1 MSKKTSAGTPLTAA
15 AQAATATHESLSRH
29 RSVWEMRADGW
40 IGMVDD
46 LGRLAD
52 MHRDHPDWAICGARV
67 QAIAKAL
74 APVESYW
81 AFPGGR
87 VFTELCTWIARGEYS
102 RAHQSVRRIHRMLA
116 AQTYRHESTSVSS
129 DADGPSQIEADNE
142 RQAQLSRP
150 YFEVLIVDEMTAA
163 EEDALR
169 RRVHRKRNPDDD
181 FVFDIVVVPSF
192 EDALIATLVNFNLQA
207 VVIRHGFP
215 FRSVYHNDMLRRFLD
230 SVDGSI
236 ESLAES
242 ERGLLLGRQIAQL
255 RPELDL
261 YLVTDTNVED
271 VAARVGDTFRRV
283 FFREEDHTELY
294 SSIMRGVGKRHST
307 PFFNALRE
315 YAKQPTGV
323 FHALPLARGKSIMN
337 SNWIGDLLQFYG
349 MNLFMAE
356 TSATSG
362 GLDSLLDPVGPLKV
376 AQEYAARAYGARRT
390 YFVTNGTSTANKIVV
405 QALVR
410 PDDIVLVDRNCHKS
424 HHYGLVLAGA
434 QVAYLDSYPLDE
446 YSMYGAV
453 PIRHIKQTLLDF
465 RKAGTLNRVRLVLL
479 TNCTF
484 DGIVYDV
491 ERVMLEC
498 LAIKPDLVFLW
509 DEAWFAF
516 ACCHPIYRQ
525 RTGMATAKKLA
536 ETLPSPEYAARY
548 AEFQA
553 GFPDEAWDDDERVLG
568 TRLLP
573 DPAKARVR
581 VFATHSTHKTLT
593 ALRQGSMIHVW
604 DQDFRDKAEDAFHEA
619 YMTHTST
626 SPNYQILASL
636 DVGRR
641 QVELEG
647 YELVQRQLE
656 LAMTLREQVLNHPL
670 LKRYMRFLRVS
681 DLVPDAYR
689 ESGVLSYYNQET
701 GWNNLEAAWRNDEF
715 ALDPS
720 RCTLAIGAT
729 GVDGDTFK
737 NQYLMDKYGIQIN
750 KTSRNTVLFMTN
762 IGSTRSAVAYLIEV
776 LVKIARDIERKVLDM
791 SSIERRIHDK
801 RVRSLTLEQP
811 PLPDFSAFHG
821 AFRVSGGTGPNQT
834 RDGHIRSAFFLS
846 YDDGNCEYIDMA
858 DAARAIQAGRELVS
872 ALFVIPYPPGFPILV
887 PGQLI
892 SAAILQFMAA
902 LDVKEIHGFRPEL
915 GFRIFT
921 AEALSRVGELTAA
934 RAALAESGRTP
945 YPVERTSKAHHQPT
959 DLDADSVAESPNLRI
974 AS

>member
-1 MSKKTSAGTPLTAA
+1 M
-15 AQAATATHESLSRH
+15 
-29 RSVWEMRADGW
+29 
-40 IGMVDD
+40 
-46 LGRLAD
+46 
-52 MHRDHPDWAICGARV
+52 
-67 QAIAKAL
+67 
-74 APVESYW
+74 
-81 AFPGGR
+81 
-87 VFTELCTWIARGEYS
+87 
-102 RAHQSVRRIHRMLA
+102 
-116 AQTYRHESTSVSS
+116 
-129 DADGPSQIEADNE
+129 
-142 RQAQLSRP
+142 
-150 YFEVLIVDEMTAA
+150 
-163 EEDALR
+163 
-169 RRVHRKRNPDDD
+169 
-181 FVFDIVVVPSF
+181 
-192 EDALIATLVNFNLQA
+192 
-207 VVIRHGFP
+207 
-215 FRSVYHNDMLRRFLD
+215 
-230 SVDGSI
+230 
-236 ESLAES
+236 
-242 ERGLLLGRQIAQL
+242 
-255 RPELDL
+255 
-261 YLVTDTNVED
+261 NVED
-271 VAARVGDTFRRV
+271 VAAQVGDTFKRV
-283 FFREEDHTELY
+283 FFREEDHVELY
-294 SSIMRGVGKRHST
+294 SSIMRGVGERHQT

-349 MNLFMAE
+349 SNLFMAE
-356 TSATSG
+356 TSTTSG
-362 GLDSLLDPVGPLKV
+362 GLDSLLAPIGPLKK
-376 AQEYAARAYGARRT
+376 AQESAARAYGARKT
-390 YFVTNGTSTANKIVV
+390 FFVTNGTSTANKIVV

-453 PIRHIKQTLLDF
+453 PLRHIKRTLLDF

-491 ERVMLEC
+491 ERVMMEC

-516 ACCHPIYRQ
+516 ACCHPVYRQ
-525 RTGMATAKKLA
+525 RTGMASAKKLF
-536 ETLPSPEYAARY
+536 EMLPTPEYAERY
-548 AEFQA
+548 ATFKQ
-553 GFPDEAWDDDERVLG
+553 GFSDKDWADDDKILN
-568 TRLLP
+568 TRLIP

-581 VFATHSTHKTLT
+581 VYATHSTHKTLT
-593 ALRQGSMIHVW
+593 ALRQGSMIHGW
-604 DQDFRDKAEDAFHEA
+604 DQDFKDKAEEAFHEA
-619 YMTHTST
+619 YMTHTAT

-656 LAMTLREQVLNHPL
+656 LAMTLREQVLKHPL
-670 LKRYMRFLRVS
+670 LKRYVRFLRVS

-689 ESGVLSYYNQET
+689 ESAVESYYNKDT
-701 GWNNLEAAWRNDEF
+701 GWDNFESAWRTDEF
-715 ALDPS
+715 AMDPS
-720 RCTLAIGAT
+720 RATLAIGAT

-776 LVKIARDIERKVLDM
+776 LVKIAKDVDRRVADM
-791 SSIERRIHDK
+791 SAVERRIHDK

-811 PLPDFSAFHG
+811 PLPDFSSFH
-821 AFRVSGGTGPNQT
+821 ASFRVSSSGGRVQT

-846 YDDGNCEYIDMA
+846 YDDHNCEYIGMEE
-858 DAARAIQAGRELVS
+858 AAAAIKAGRELVS

-887 PGQLI
+887 PGQVV
-892 SAAILQFMAA
+892 SAEILQFMAA

-921 AEALSRVGELTAA
+921 AGALERVGELTAA
-934 RAALAESGRTP
+934 RAALAESGREAF
-945 YPVERTSKAHHQPT
+945 PVERTTQTVSQPM
-959 DLDADSVAESPNLRI
+959 DRQADVMPAAATSTRIES
-974 AS
+974 

>member
-1 MSKKTSAGTPLTAA
+1 MAETRSAGGARDTAK
-15 AQAATATHESLSRH
+15 SLSRH

-40 IGMVDD
+40 IVLVDD
-46 LGRLAD
+46 LGRLATLQ
-52 MHRDHPDWAICGARV
+52 REHPEWEERMARV
-67 QAIAKAL
+67 RQTTAAL
-74 APVESYW
+74 APIESYW

-87 VFTELCTWIARGEYS
+87 VFGELCNWIERGELA
-102 RAHQSVRRIHRMLA
+102 RAHQAVRRIHRMLA
-116 AQTYRHESTSVSS
+116 AQTYRHQSTAPESE
-129 DADGPSQIEADNE
+129 GELPSQIETDSE

-150 YFEVLIVDEMTAA
+150 YFEVLIVDEMSPS

-169 RRVHRKRNPDDD
+169 RRVQHKRNLDDD
-181 FVFDIVVVPSF
+181 FVFDVVVVPSF

-215 FRSVYHNDMLRRFLD
+215 FRSMYHNDMLRRFLD
-230 SVDGSI
+230 GLDEGI
-236 ESLAES
+236 EKMPES
-242 ERGLLLGRQIAQL
+242 ERGPLLGRQIAQL

-261 YLVTDTNVED
+261 YLVTDVNVED
-271 VAARVGDTFRRV
+271 IAARLGETFKRI
-283 FFREEDHTELY
+283 FFREEDHIELY
-294 SSIMRGVGKRHST
+294 SSIMKGVAERHRT

-337 SNWIGDLLQFYG
+337 SNWIGDLAQFYG

-362 GLDSLLDPVGPLKV
+362 GLDSLLDPVGPLKT
-376 AQEYAARAYGARRT
+376 AQEYAARAFGARRT

-434 QVAYLDSYPLDE
+434 QVAYLDSYPLDQ

-453 PIRHIKQTLLDF
+453 PIHHIKRTLLDF

-491 ERVMLEC
+491 ERVMMEC

-525 RTGMATAKKLA
+525 RTGMASARKLC
-536 ETLPSPEYAARY
+536 ETLQDPAYAKRY
-548 AEFQA
+548 AEFSA
-553 GFPDEAWDDDERVLG
+553 SFGADAWDDDERVLA

-573 DPAKARVR
+573 DPARTRVR
-581 VFATHSTHKTLT
+581 VYATHSTHKTLT
-593 ALRQGSMIHVW
+593 SLRQGSMIHVW
-604 DQDFRDKAEDAFHEA
+604 DQDFKDKAEEAFHEA

-656 LAMTLREQVLNHPL
+656 LAMSLREQVLNHPL
-670 LKRYMRFLRVS
+670 LKRYFRFLRVG
-681 DLVPDAYR
+681 DVVPPQYR
-689 ESGVLSYYNQET
+689 ESGVESYYNVET
-701 GWNNLEAAWRNDEF
+701 GWNNLETAWRTDEF
-715 ALDPS
+715 ALDPT
-720 RCTLAIGAT
+720 RATLSIGAT

-737 NQYLMDKYGIQIN
+737 NKYLMDKYGIQIN

-762 IGSTRSAVAYLIEV
+762 IGSTRSAMAYLIEV
-776 LVKIARDIERKVLDM
+776 LVKIARDVDQRVADM
-791 SSIERRIHDK
+791 SAIERRIHEK

-811 PLPDFSAFHG
+811 PLPDFSSFHF
-821 AFRVSGGTGPNQT
+821 AFRGRSVEGRAQT
-834 RDGHIRSAFFLS
+834 RDGDIRSAFFLS
-846 YDDGNCEYIDMA
+846 YDDENCEYIGMDE
-858 DAARAIQAGRELVS
+858 AARAIKAGRDLVS

-887 PGQLI
+887 PGQVI
-892 SAAILQFMAA
+892 SAEILQFMAA
-902 LDVKEIHGFRPEL
+902 LDVREIHGFRPEL
-915 GFRIFT
+915 GFRIFND
-921 AEALSRVGELTAA
+921 AALSRVAEATAA
-934 RAALAESGRTP
+934 RAALAVSGRAAFPIERDTQTRSRVSDVSDATP
-945 YPVERTSKAHHQPT
+945 TPSPTRTET
-959 DLDADSVAESPNLRI
+959 
-974 AS
+974 

>member
-1 MSKKTSAGTPLTAA
+1 MA
-15 AQAATATHESLSRH
+15 R
-29 RSVWEMRADGW
+29 R
-40 IGMVDD
+40 
-46 LGRLAD
+46 RL
-52 MHRDHPDWAICGARV
+52 
-67 QAIAKAL
+67 
-74 APVESYW
+74 
-81 AFPGGR
+81 
-87 VFTELCTWIARGEYS
+87 
-102 RAHQSVRRIHRMLA
+102 
-116 AQTYRHESTSVSS
+116 
-129 DADGPSQIEADNE
+129 EADNE
-142 RQAQLSRP
+142 RAAQLSRP

-163 EEDALR
+163 EEAGLR
-169 RRVHRKRNPDDD
+169 RRVQRKRSPDDD
-181 FVFDIVVVPSF
+181 FIFDIVVVPSF
-192 EDALIATLVNFNLQA
+192 EDALIATLVNFDLQA
-207 VVIRHGFP
+207 VVVRHGFP
-215 FRSVYHNDMLRRFLD
+215 FRSVYRNDTLRRFLD
-230 SVDGSI
+230 SVDDGI

-242 ERGLLLGRQIAQL
+242 ERALLLGRQIAQM

-261 YLVTDTNVED
+261 YLVTDMNVEA
-271 VAARVGDTFRRV
+271 VAARVGETFKRV

-294 SSIMRGVGKRHST
+294 SSIMRGVHERHET

-376 AQEYAARAYGARRT
+376 AQEQAARAYGSKRT
-390 YFVTNGTSTANKIVV
+390 FFVTNGTSTANKIVV

-453 PIRHIKQTLLDF
+453 PIRHVKQTLLDF

-491 ERVMLEC
+491 ERVMMEC

-525 RTGMATAKKLA
+525 RTGMATARRLH
-536 ETLPSPEYAARY
+536 ERLQTPEYAEQLRRSSRKSCA
-548 AEFQA
+548 
-553 GFPDEAWDDDERVLG
+553 DEAWDDDERVLK
-568 TRLLP
+568 TRLMP

-581 VFATHSTHKTLT
+581 VYATHSTHKTLT

-604 DQDFRDKAEDAFHEA
+604 DQDFKDKAEEAFHEA

-656 LAMTLREQVLNHPL
+656 LAMTLREQVMRHPL
-670 LKRYMRFLRVS
+670 LKKYMRFLRVD
-681 DLVPDAYR
+681 DLVPKAYR
-689 ESGVLSYYNQET
+689 ESGVESYYNEDT
-701 GWNNLEAAWRNDEF
+701 GWNNMETAWRTDEF

-720 RCTLAIGAT
+720 RATLSIGAT

-737 NQYLMDKYGIQIN
+737 NKYLMDKYGIQIN

-776 LVKIARDIERKVLDM
+776 LVKIAREVDQPRQRHERHRAPHPRQAGAFADPRATAAARFLGVP
-791 SSIERRIHDK
+791 RRVSRQQRRRPEADARRPHP
-801 RVRSLTLEQP
+801 QP
-811 PLPDFSAFHG
+811 PSSSATTTTTASTSTWPRPRRPSRPG
-821 AFRVSGGTGPNQT
+821 ASWSRRCSSFPT
-834 RDGHIRSAFFLS
+834 RRDSRSW
-846 YDDGNCEYIDMA
+846 CP
-858 DAARAIQAGRELVS
+858 GR
-872 ALFVIPYPPGFPILV
+872 
-887 PGQLI
+887 
-892 SAAILQFMAA
+892 
-902 LDVKEIHGFRPEL
+902 
-915 GFRIFT
+915 
-921 AEALSRVGELTAA
+921 
-934 RAALAESGRTP
+934 
-945 YPVERTSKAHHQPT
+945 
-959 DLDADSVAESPNLRI
+959 
-974 AS
+974 

>member
-1 MSKKTSAGTPLTAA
+1 MSERTVARSSAA
-15 AQAATATHESLSRH
+15 SLSRH
-29 RSVWEMRADGW
+29 RSVWEIRADGW
-40 IGMVDD
+40 IGLVDD
-46 LGRLAD
+46 LGRLATLPRE
-52 MHRDHPDWAICGARV
+52 HREWEPRMARV
-67 QAIAKAL
+67 RETLAAL
-74 APVESYW
+74 APIESYW

-87 VFTELCTWIARGEYS
+87 VFGELSNWIERGELA
-102 RAHQSVRRIHRMLA
+102 RAHQTARRIHRMLA
-116 AQTYRHESTSVSS
+116 AQTYRHESVALDSE
-129 DADGPSQIEADNE
+129 GELPSQIETDSE

-150 YFEVLIVDEMTAA
+150 YFEVLIVDEMSAS

-169 RRVHRKRNPDDD
+169 RRVQHKRNPDDD
-181 FVFDIVVVPSF
+181 FVFDVVVVPSF

-207 VVIRHGFP
+207 VVVRHGFP
-215 FRSVYHNDMLRRFLD
+215 FRSMYHNDMLRRFLD
-230 SVDGSI
+230 GLDEGI
-236 ESLAES
+236 EKMPES
-242 ERGLLLGRQIAQL
+242 ERGPLLGRQIAQL

-261 YLVTDTNVED
+261 YLVTDVNVED
-271 VAARVGDTFRRV
+271 IAARLGETFKRI
-283 FFREEDHTELY
+283 FFREEDHIELY
-294 SSIMRGVGKRHST
+294 GSIMKGVAERHRT

-337 SNWIGDLLQFYG
+337 SNWIGDLAQFYG

-362 GLDSLLDPVGPLKV
+362 GLDSLLDPVGPLKL
-376 AQEYAARAYGARRT
+376 AQEYAARAFGARRT
-390 YFVTNGTSTANKIVV
+390 YFVTNGTSTANKVVV

-434 QVAYLDSYPLDE
+434 QVCYLDSYPLDPF
-446 YSMYGAV
+446 SMYGAV
-453 PIRHIKQTLLDF
+453 PLRHIKETLLDF
-465 RKAGTLNRVRLVLL
+465 KRAGTLERVRLLLL

-525 RTGMATAKKLA
+525 RTAMASARKLC
-536 ETLPSPEYAARY
+536 ETLQEPAYAKRY
-548 AEFQA
+548 AEFSA
-553 GFPDEAWDDDERVLG
+553 AFGPEAWADDQRVLD

-573 DPAKARVR
+573 DPARTRVR
-581 VFATHSTHKTLT
+581 VYATHSTHKTLT

-604 DQDFRDKAEDAFHEA
+604 DQDFKDKAEEAFHEA

-656 LAMTLREQVLNHPL
+656 LAMSLREQVLNHAL
-670 LKRYMRFLRVS
+670 LKRYFRFLRVG
-681 DLVPDAYR
+681 DLVPPAYR
-689 ESGVLSYYNQET
+689 ESGVDNYYNVDT
-701 GWNNLEAAWRNDEF
+701 GWNNLEIAWRTDEF
-715 ALDPS
+715 AIDPT
-720 RCTLAIGAT
+720 RATLSIGAT
-729 GVDGDTFK
+729 GLDGDTFK
-737 NQYLMDKYGIQIN
+737 NKQLMDKYGIQIN

-776 LVKIARDIERKVLDM
+776 LVKIAHDVDQRVADM
-791 SSIERRIHDK
+791 SAIERRIHDK

-811 PLPDFSAFHG
+811 PLPDFSSFHF
-821 AFRVSGGTGPNQT
+821 AFRGRSVEGRAPT
-834 RDGHIRSAFFLS
+834 RDGDIRSAFFLS
-846 YDDGNCEYIDMA
+846 YDDQNCEYIGMA
-858 DAARAIQAGRELVS
+858 EAAQAIQAGREVVS

-887 PGQLI
+887 PGQVI
-892 SAAILQFMAA
+892 SAEILKFMAA
-902 LDVKEIHGFRPEL
+902 LDVREIHGFRPEL
-915 GFRIFT
+915 GFRIFNDAALARV
-921 AEALSRVGELTAA
+921 AEATAA
-934 RAALAESGRTP
+934 RAALAVSGRAAFP
-945 YPVERTSKAHHQPT
+945 IQRA
-959 DLDADSVAESPNLRI
+959 AGAESPPAVDAPSAKLTR
-974 AS
+974 SES